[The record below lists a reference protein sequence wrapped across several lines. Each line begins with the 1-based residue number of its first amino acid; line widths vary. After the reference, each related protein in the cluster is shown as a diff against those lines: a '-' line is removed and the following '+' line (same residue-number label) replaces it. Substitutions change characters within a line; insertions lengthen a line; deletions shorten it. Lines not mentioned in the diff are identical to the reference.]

1 MNLQMNN
8 MNADEL
14 QSAIHTKAY
23 SKIMNIELAIKSLQK
38 ERPHGAYTQEMID
51 NQLRFQK
58 RDLLV
63 WNQILKQND

>member
-1 MNLQMNN
+1 

-23 SKIMNIELAIKSLQK
+23 SKIMNIELAINSLQK
-38 ERPHGAYTQEMID
+38 ERPTGAYTQEMID

-58 RDLLV
+58 RDLQV

>member
-1 MNLQMNN
+1 

-38 ERPHGAYTQEMID
+38 EKPTGAYTQEMID